1 MGKNMSTEIEDK
13 IDDHEHRITNLEIN
27 GGRLDERLD
36 ALVSSTNN
44 LKIGLWLFTFIMLL
58 TMVWQILGRQGF
70 SDVTGAVGL
79 PRNQIQKISK

>member
-1 MGKNMSTEIEDK
+1 MNNDIEDK
-13 IDDHEHRITNLEIN
+13 IEDHEHRITSLEIN

-79 PRNQIQKISK
+79 TGNQIQNITK

>member
-1 MGKNMSTEIEDK
+1 MNNDIEDK
-13 IDDHEHRITNLEIN
+13 IEDHEHRITSLEIN

-79 PRNQIQKISK
+79 PGNQIQNIAK

>member
-1 MGKNMSTEIEDK
+1 MSNDIEDR
-13 IDDHEHRITNLEIN
+13 IDDHEHRITSLEIN

-58 TMVWQILGRQGF
+58 TMVW
-70 SDVTGAVGL
+70 
-79 PRNQIQKISK
+79 

>member
-1 MGKNMSTEIEDK
+1 MSTEIDDK
-13 IDDHEHRITNLEIN
+13 LEDHEHRITSLEIN

-79 PRNQIQKISK
+79 PNQIQNISK

>member
-1 MGKNMSTEIEDK
+1 MSTEIEEK
-13 IDDHEHRITNLEIN
+13 IEDHEHRITSLEIN

-79 PRNQIQKISK
+79 PGNQIQNIAK

>member
-1 MGKNMSTEIEDK
+1 MSTEIEEK
-13 IDDHEHRITNLEIN
+13 IEDHEHRITSLEIN

-79 PRNQIQKISK
+79 PGNQIQNITK